1 MKNSGSCGM
10 HDWGEIYYE
19 GIGWVPIDMSYG
31 KMKSDDPVVRDI
43 YKSGLDQYR
52 LVINDS
58 IGRPLFIPKKYFRS
72 EPVDLQAGEIET
84 KDGNLY
90 FNKWNFEMTVETK

>member
-1 MKNSGSCGM
+1 
-10 HDWGEIYYE
+10 
-19 GIGWVPIDMSYG
+19 
-31 KMKSDDPVVRDI
+31 MKSDDPVVRDI